1 MAETAEK
8 KVEKKGTNPLIFVG
22 VGCLVLLVILGVA
35 GSLVMKFFAKKV
47 GVGFLQGAIE
57 SKTGIKTN
65 LQDLEKGKMTF
76 TDPKTGSKVDIGT
89 GKIPD
94 TFPKDFPIYP
104 GATVTSA
111 LSGSEK
117 GENNGFWVTLSTADS
132 LDKVVS
138 FYTGKLKASGW
149 ETTANYS
156 AGGTSTQTVTKGDL
170 SGSLAV
176 TREDDAQET
185 QIMIILG
192 SDTSAQPE

>member
-1 MAETAEK
+1 MADAK
-8 KVEKKGTNPLIFVG
+8 AKVEKKGTNPLVFVG
-22 VGCLVLLVILGVA
+22 VGCLVLLVFLGVA
-35 GSLVMKFFAKKV
+35 SSFVMKFFAKRV
-47 GVGFLQGAIE
+47 GIGLLQGAIE
-57 SKTGIKTN
+57 GKTGIKTN

-76 TDPKTGSKVDIGT
+76 TDTKTGSKVDIGT

-104 GATVTSA
+104 GAKVTSVM
-111 LSGSEK
+111 SGSEK
-117 GENNGFWVTLSTADS
+117 GKNNGFWVTLSTADS
-132 LDKVVS
+132 LDKVAS
-138 FYTGKLKASGW
+138 YYTGKLSANGW

-176 TREDDAQET
+176 TRESDATET

-192 SDTSAQPE
+192 TDNSAKPE